1 MSASSSSYE
10 RMGSESIVKLA
21 FIFGI
26 PGMLMQLVQVSY
38 SMVDSIFV
46 GQAMGNTGLAALTA
60 VAPAVLCF
68 IALAMLVSVGAG
80 TLFSMRLGAQDIQGA
95 RSIMG
100 STIFF
105 NICVSLVTVLIVLF
119 FDRQLLLLTGAPVEV
134 LDDASLYLK
143 IYGCGFITQNLGYT
157 IIGFISSSGKPN
169 TSLAIHVLAMLGNV
183 VLDYIF
189 VLVCGW
195 GVAGAAAATV
205 LAWSLG
211 ALAGVMYFMRPS
223 APIRLHV
230 SDIRLRKQY
239 VTTSLKYG
247 MPSFLMM
254 VGNIVAITVFL
265 YVITYYGTLS
275 VLGAEG
281 SLAIA
286 NVVSKGYQV
295 ILVMPLGLSFGCTPL
310 FGYNMGARNYHR
322 IKQLFMG
329 LLAAALVLMIL
340 AWLPMMMSTRG
351 VMNLFGLEPDYLELG
366 ILFMRIEI
374 LLAPITAFEC
384 VVGSFLQ
391 GTGHYRAGS
400 LLMLARSCLIVVPL
414 MIIFPALLPSA
425 IGVDPIESIYWTSP
439 VTDVLVTVIAVTLMV
454 LQFKQ
459 LNERSQ
465 TSLKGQ
471 DHESSS
477 LTET

>member
-1 MSASSSSYE
+1 MNASSSSYE

-21 FIFGI
+21 FIFGV

-38 SMVDSIFV
+38 SIVDSVFV
-46 GQAMGNTGLAALTA
+46 GQAMGNAGLAALTA

-80 TLFSMRLGAQDIQGA
+80 TLFSMKLGAQDIQGA

-105 NICVSLVTVLIVLF
+105 NTCVSVVTILIVLF
-119 FDRQLLLLTGAPVEV
+119 FDRQLLQLTGSPAEV

-157 IIGFISSSGKPN
+157 IMGFISSSGRPN
-169 TSLAIHVLAMLGNV
+169 VSLSIHVLAMLSNV
-183 VLDYIF
+183 VLDYLF
-189 VLVCGW
+189 VLVFGW

-211 ALAGVMYFMRPS
+211 ALAGIVFFVRPS
-223 APIRLHV
+223 APIRLHL

-239 VTTSLKYG
+239 ITTSLKYG

-254 VGNIVAITVFL
+254 VGNIIAVTVFL
-265 YVITYYGTLS
+265 YVVTYYGTFSLI
-275 VLGAEG
+275 GAEG
-281 SLAIA
+281 SMAIA

-295 ILVMPLGLSFGCTPL
+295 ILIMPLGLSFGCTPL
-310 FGYNMGARNYHR
+310 FGYNIGAKNYHR
-322 IKQLFMG
+322 IKQLFTG

-340 AWLPMMMSTRG
+340 AWLPMMIGTRG
-351 VMNLFGLEPDYLELG
+351 VMNLFGLEAGYLELG
-366 ILFMRIEI
+366 ILLMRIEI

-400 LLMLARSCLIVVPL
+400 MLMLARSCLIVVPL
-414 MIIFPALLPSA
+414 MIIFPAVLPSA
-425 IGVDPIESIYWTSP
+425 LGVDPIESIYWTTP
-439 VTDVLVTVIAVTLMV
+439 LTDILVTIIAVTLMV

-465 TSLKGQ
+465 SPLKGQ
-471 DHESSS
+471 DHESPS
-477 LTET
+477 LTEA